1 MSDTQ
6 CSDAVF
12 QPLPVAVGVQD
23 DTERMDVD
31 GLEAKKLSQQ
41 DEGYASESQSG
52 QLPQSTTSVAS
63 QLSSTSCEA
72 SGRET
77 RCFLVSV
84 SYGLMVTPKD
94 SYIVGSR
101 SCISGAAGE
110 NRNTA
115 FQNPSYPQSPIL
127 PALLKLANKRRPK
140 LDATKRRLSRIQIS
154 GITKP
159 IGFFISRTELRWLFR
174 SFFKSKSISCLSYS
188 SSSLQIS

>member
-1 MSDTQ
+1 MSGTQ

-12 QPLPVAVGVQD
+12 QPPPVAVGVLD
-23 DTERMDVD
+23 DTEGVDVD

-63 QLSSTSCEA
+63 QLSSTSCES

-84 SYGLMVTPKD
+84 SYGLMATPKD
-94 SYIVGSR
+94 TYIVGSR
-101 SCISGAAGE
+101 NCTSGAASE
-110 NRNTA
+110 TRDTA
-115 FQNPSYPQSPIL
+115 FQSLGYSQSLIL
-127 PALLKLANKRRPK
+127 PTLLKLANKKRPK
-140 LDATKRRLSRIQIS
+140 LDTTKRRLSRIQIS
-154 GITKP
+154 RITKS
-159 IGFFISRTELRWLFR
+159 IGFFGSRTELRWLFR